1 MARLLVHVEGHTER
15 GFVEEILREHLVA
28 RGYHSVD
35 ARFVG
40 NSRQRGGGIKNWP
53 SFRKGIL
60 NHLRQD
66 TDCVSTTL
74 VDYYALP
81 AGAERGWPGR
91 AESSALA
98 TAEAKGRC
106 VEDAIMGDLSGA
118 VDLRRFVPFVMMHEF
133 EGLLFSDC
141 AAFSRAVQHPE
152 LEAEF
157 SAIRRQ
163 FATAEDINDSPDTA
177 PSKRVRRLFPK
188 YVKPLFGVLAAR
200 QIGLG
205 TIRAECPHFD
215 RWLDILEALAT
226 EFGS

>member
-53 SFRKGIL
+53 SVRKGIL

-141 AAFSRAVQHPE
+141 AAFSRAVNTLNWRLSSPPFVGSSRQRRI
-152 LEAEF
+152 
-157 SAIRRQ
+157 STIRRTPRPQ
-163 FATAEDINDSPDTA
+163 SVCGDS
-177 PSKRVRRLFPK
+177 SRNM
-188 YVKPLFGVLAAR
+188 
-200 QIGLG
+200 
-205 TIRAECPHFD
+205 
-215 RWLDILEALAT
+215 
-226 EFGS
+226 